1 MDLKI
6 IKQFIN
12 IKQLI
17 LIISLGYIGLFF
29 TGRVDYEVWI
39 LFTLALFCARIVH
52 LSFKFILKDKDKILS
67 INDIFINDK
76 KTSAAF
82 FYGVISS
89 ALFIFLSF
97 LINELCYFTS
107 IISVIILIGFP
118 LLRRYTSLL
127 WFNTGLFEAICPI
140 GGFIAANN
148 RFELIPFVL
157 FASVILWTTG
167 IQISGSIYEN
177 RNNKNNSNYLLGRF
191 SAGRAQFISV
201 ILFIFSVCLLILAG
215 FTAERGLA
223 YWISLVCLVIIFI
236 RQEVLLR
243 SKDVETAKT
252 EFMQINNF
260 TAPLLLIGILID
272 IFYR

>member
-1 MDLKI
+1 M
-6 IKQFIN
+6 
-12 IKQLI
+12 I

-52 LSFKFILKDKDKILS
+52 LSFKFLLKDKDKILS

-76 KTSAAF
+76 KKSAAF

-140 GGFIAANN
+140 GGFFAANN
-148 RFELIPFVL
+148 RFELMPFVL
-157 FASVILWTTG
+157 FASVILWTAG

-177 RNNKNNSNYLLGRF
+177 RNNKNNSNYLIGRF
-191 SAGRAQFISV
+191 GAGRAQFISV

-215 FTAERGLA
+215 FSADRGLA

-252 EFMQINNF
+252 EFVQINNF